1 LHKAF
6 VLFSGRTSRTSLAD
20 SQNSGGGYDTITTVA
35 EVYTPPVS
43 EPASPTTTTPFVH
56 KGSSTAPSSRRSSG
70 ASEGKRV
77 KFEDEEMR
85 EDKKKKK
92 KTKKVSFL
100 TKLKRV
106 LHIYFI
112 ICDT

>member
-35 EVYTPPVS
+35 EVHTPPVS
-43 EPASPTTTTPFVH
+43 EPASPTTTARFVH

-92 KTKKVSFL
+92 KTKKASFL